1 MGTSSTPSNSA
12 SANANALV
20 EQALSK
26 INGIVNGATNST
38 IYLPPKADM
47 EAWLKS
53 NKVPSADIKKLVT
66 EYAGK
71 PLVDTATGA
80 APTSGPSLI
89 ESISALN
96 PTIAEYVIEEL
107 HLNDPNLGSS
117 LGTRATKVM
126 PWLLGS
132 GSVNA
137 IDWPVI
143 EELDS
148 RTAQLITAN
157 NALSSGNAAANASA
171 TDTAIYSAE
180 ASADNT
186 LSNWGLDTPEMNLLV
201 QRLASEGMTSP
212 NEILQNVR
220 ITNTYRNAYQG
231 LYDYNSMT
239 VKGPDGKPMPAHQ
252 AMTEA
257 EYRTYSQSV
266 QGAAQQ
272 YGNLTL
278 NQQQI
283 GEILKNGVTAPEFS
297 QRMIDIGAAI
307 SNADANVKEMLQNEY
322 GINQS
327 DLFQYLATGTVP
339 GKKGRVDLPQMQR
352 EIASAELNDYAQ
364 QVGLSGI
371 SQSGFNQMADMAKL
385 AGTAGNM
392 GLAYGV
398 SQIKTSMETAARD
411 EALTQSLPGQ
421 NAPTVSTDALLAS
434 QLPGY
439 AGISQVAAQTAV
451 ARAEEAKAAPFE
463 KGGGY
468 AESQKGVVGLGS
480 ART

>member
-1 MGTSSTPSNSA
+1 MGTSSTTTSSA
-12 SANANALV
+12 SANAAV
-20 EQALSK
+20 EKLQALL
-26 INGIVNGATNST
+26 NGNLPGAVNST

-47 EAWLKS
+47 ESWLKS
-53 NKVPSADIKKLVT
+53 AKVPSADIKKLVK

-80 APTSGPSLI
+80 APTSGTSLI

-96 PTIAEYVIEEL
+96 PVIADYVIQEL

-117 LGTRATKVM
+117 LITRASKVM

-148 RTAQLITAN
+148 RTAQLIAAN
-157 NALSSGNAAANASA
+157 NALSSGNAAANRSATASA
-171 TDTAIYSAE
+171 MYSAE

-186 LSNWGLDTPEMNLLV
+186 LSNWGIDTPEMNSLV
-201 QRLASEGMTSP
+201 QSLASEGMTNP
-212 NEILQNVR
+212 NEILQNIR
-220 ITNTYRNAYQG
+220 MTKTYQDAYQG
-231 LYDYNSMT
+231 LYEYNSMT
-239 VKGPDGKPMPAHQ
+239 VKGPDGKPIPAHQ

-257 EYRTYSQSV
+257 EYRLYSQSV

-272 YGNLTL
+272 YGNITL
-278 NQQQI
+278 DQKQI

-307 SNADANVKEMLQNEY
+307 NNADANVKEMLKNEY
-322 GINQS
+322 GINHS

-352 EIASAELNDYAQ
+352 EVASAELRDYAQ

-371 SQSGFNQMADMAKL
+371 SQGGFNQMADMAKL

-398 SQIKTSMETAARD
+398 SQLKTSMQTAARD
-411 EALTQSLPGQ
+411 EALTQSMPGQ
-421 NAPTVSTDALLAS
+421 TAPTVDTKTLLAS

-439 AGISQVAAQTAV
+439 GGINQVAAQTAV

-468 AESQKGVVGLGS
+468 VESQKGVVGLGS